1 MAEIRIAGKGGQG
14 VVLAGVVLARAAALY
29 ENKNAIQTQSYGPEA
44 RGSASRC
51 DVIISDTEI
60 NELTVT
66 KPDIM
71 VVLSQ
76 DAMDKYKEHAKRAA
90 YLIVDSDLVAA
101 NTAELTGSL
110 FRIPAMR
117 IASELN
123 AQFAVNM
130 ATLGAVAKITKIVS
144 LESLEKSIADIV
156 SKKNISLNIDAVRK
170 GYQYDEN
177 I

>member
-29 ENKNAIQTQSYGPEA
+29 ESKNAVQTQSYGPEA

-66 KPDIM
+66 KPEII

-76 DAMDKYKEHAKRAA
+76 DAMDKYKEYAKRAA

-101 NTAELTGSL
+101 NNTELSGQL
-110 FRIPAMR
+110 FRVPAMR

-123 AQFAVNM
+123 TQFAVNM
-130 ATLGAVAKITKIVS
+130 VMLGAVAKTTKIIL

-156 SKKNISLNIDAVRK
+156 SEKNISSNINAVRK